1 MYDVKES
8 HRAKGKYSGYAVTKK
23 ITLCISGATRKVA
36 YDNIQNKTLK
46 SAVILKCLGRH
57 VTLKTVRY

>member
-8 HRAKGKYSGYAVTKK
+8 HRAKGKRCGYAVTKK
-23 ITLCISGATRKVA
+23 ITLCISGATWKVA

-46 SAVILKCLGRH
+46 STVILKCLGRH